1 MSVVSPA
8 EDALRCTKSSPLL
21 SLPLN
26 GPRLYSWPHWRYKKT
41 QRPPAKTFHPCTV
54 NLCLPGFF
62 FIIQF
67 RVYWFRYS
75 ASAVAS
81 PLDHR
86 SGFHTPAS
94 REREYSPA
102 AGNASFDT
110 SIDSLPESSTFR
122 EPRRSQTAD
131 HHGPESQQLS
141 PNDMIAPVSAVHSMS
156 VNLLGSDD
164 VSCKNIH
171 AKWS

>member
-1 MSVVSPA
+1 MTADEKQP
-8 EDALRCTKSSPLL
+8 PLDGADISIHFTTRSADL
-21 SLPLN
+21 
-26 GPRLYSWPHWRYKKT
+26 
-41 QRPPAKTFHPCTV
+41 
-54 NLCLPGFF
+54 
-62 FIIQF
+62 F
-67 RVYWFRYS
+67 RFRT
-75 ASAVAS
+75 SAVAS

-102 AGNASFDT
+102 AGHDASFDA
-110 SIDSLPESSTFR
+110 SIDLLPETSSFR

-141 PNDMIAPVSAVHSMS
+141 PNDMVAPASAVHSMS

-164 VSCKNIH
+164 VSCESFDTG
-171 AKWS
+171 WTWLTDT

>member
-1 MSVVSPA
+1 M
-8 EDALRCTKSSPLL
+8 RGIKSL
-21 SLPLN
+21 
-26 GPRLYSWPHWRYKKT
+26 
-41 QRPPAKTFHPCTV
+41 
-54 NLCLPGFF
+54 
-62 FIIQF
+62 
-67 RVYWFRYS
+67 
-75 ASAVAS
+75 ASAVAQPAATVSLIPLKTPGDAVTVDEKQPPRDGQACQFIIHRSNADLFSSSSSAIAS

-102 AGNASFDT
+102 AGHDASFDA
-110 SIDSLPESSTFR
+110 SIDLLPEASSFR

-141 PNDMIAPVSAVHSMS
+141 PNDMVAPASAVHSMS

-164 VSCKNIH
+164 VSRDSGDLG
-171 AKWS
+171 WT